1 MAAACLVDTQQHS
14 SSSSHEREWFAVHV
28 VARREL
34 AVAASLR
41 EKGYDEFVPTQV
53 ERGRRSHA
61 QRVVRPVFPGYVFC
75 RMDASIAQAK
85 ICTTPGFIR
94 IVSFGQRPLP
104 IAAAEV
110 ESIRLALAAGCYL
123 QPTAFY
129 QAGDLVSVVNG
140 PLAGVEG
147 RLVRQT
153 MPETLVLSV
162 TLLQRAVSVQIDA
175 DAVQLIA
182 RGDAR

>member
-1 MAAACLVDTQQHS
+1 MAAACLVDSQHPI
-14 SSSSHEREWFAVHV
+14 SHEREWLAIQV
-28 VARREL
+28 VARREI

-53 ERGRRSHA
+53 ERGRRSQT
-61 QRVVRPVFPGYVFC
+61 QRVMRAVFPGYVFC
-75 RMDASIAQAK
+75 RMDASMASAK
-85 ICTTPGFIR
+85 MYTTPGFIR

-104 IAAAEV
+104 VAAAEV

-123 QPTAFY
+123 QPTTFY
-129 QAGDLVSVVNG
+129 QAGDLVSVVKG

-153 MPETLVLSV
+153 TPATLVLSI
-162 TLLQRAVSVQIDA
+162 TLLQRAVSVQLDT
-175 DAVQLIA
+175 DAVELIA